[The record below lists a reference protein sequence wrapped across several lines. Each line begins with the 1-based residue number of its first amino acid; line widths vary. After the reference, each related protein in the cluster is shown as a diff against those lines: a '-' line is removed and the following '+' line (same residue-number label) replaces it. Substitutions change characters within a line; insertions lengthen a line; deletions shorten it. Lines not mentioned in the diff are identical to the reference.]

1 MEFDKTWSSQEWKSD
16 GLMEDRT
23 GRLVVVAPH
32 TDRVIVENDNMDSY
46 TKGPK
51 SPDHSCT
58 G

>member
-32 TDRVIVENDNMDSY
+32 TDRVIVENDNMDCY
-46 TKGPK
+46 TKGRK
-51 SPDHSCT
+51 NPDHSCT